1 MCQLSVV
8 GVALASAI
16 SQCVSAGL
24 ILRALT
30 KVQDCYVLD
39 TKKLHLDPCHNKEHS
54 GPWSSGR
61 FPECHF
67 AIANLFIQA
76 GVNSFDSSHGQ
87 GQQRRRQCRCHDLRL
102 HGRILYGLCK
112 LYEPELRLLASRTA

>member
-1 MCQLSVV
+1 MV

-24 ILRALT
+24 ILHALT

-39 TKKLHLDPCHNKEHS
+39 TKKLHLDPATTKSILGLGLPS
-54 GPWSSGR
+54 G
-61 FPECHF
+61 FQNAIF

-76 GVNSFDSSHGQ
+76 GSTPSTLSW
-87 GQQRRRQCRCHDLRL
+87 
-102 HGRILYGLCK
+102 
-112 LYEPELRLLASRTA
+112 SRATAPPPMPMP